1 MFEKI
6 ARHYRM
12 DVTFALLLITAVTLM
27 TPVPVNGEPWLL
39 DLLQVAMGALCFLMW
54 RVHRPVQFFRCAMP
68 ACLLLVSASV
78 LSALVTLAKSVDLFG
93 IQCPAYL
100 LTFWVA
106 ERTTW
111 FVSRQV
117 RNLWVGA

>member
-12 DVTFALLLITAVTLM
+12 DVTFAMILITAVTLM

-39 DLLQVAMGALCFLMW
+39 DLLQLAMGTVCFLFW
-54 RVHRPVQFFRCAMP
+54 RMQRPVPFFRCAMP
-68 ACLLLVSASV
+68 VALLLVSGEA
-78 LSALVTLAKSVDLFG
+78 LTLLVTLAKSVDTFD
-93 IQCPAYL
+93 IKCPAYL

-106 ERTTW
+106 ERTVW

-117 RNLWVGA
+117 RRLWVVA